1 MNGCRGCGA
10 AGHSGVGW
18 EGLGQGWCWRCLS
31 QLFHPAVPR
40 APFHPCLGLSAAAGS
55 LAQGMG
61 LLTLKETLSV
71 WLVPLQQCAEPMQ
84 YTLPRVTAE
93 GQLTEYTHRFTLLR

>member
-1 MNGCRGCGA
+1 
-10 AGHSGVGW
+10 
-18 EGLGQGWCWRCLS
+18 
-31 QLFHPAVPR
+31 
-40 APFHPCLGLSAAAGS
+40 
-55 LAQGMG
+55 MG